1 MNIGGKKLLIQL
13 NRSFEKKCSVNNLRE
28 IKIAIDAMGGDFG
41 PSVVINGAY
50 LALKKNP
57 NLKFVL
63 IHFMLGPIDI
73 KRTNGIWKGKISLL

>member
-1 MNIGGKKLLIQL
+1 MASIDSEIIQ
-13 NRSFEKKCSVNNLRE
+13 NNLRE

-57 NLKFVL
+57 NLKFV
-63 IHFMLGPIDI
+63 FFGD
-73 KRTNGIWKGKISLL
+73 KKK

>member
-1 MNIGGKKLLIQL
+1 MIEQLVNIGGKKLLIQL

-57 NLKFVL
+57 AKILDVVGLLVLKIL
-63 IHFMLGPIDI
+63 HHMY
-73 KRTNGIWKGKISLL
+73 